1 MSNCT
6 DHEPYMMYRGTDP
19 SIMLCHNA
27 ESLFEGCFPV
37 PGGHALVQI
46 VNDCQVSVVKGMR
59 FLHDADAPVEVSGE
73 AVLQIIRLYQRVAG
87 EECLMADQ
95 HPLFKASPR

>member
-59 FLHDADAPVEVSGE
+59 FLHDADAPDRKST
-73 AVLQIIRLYQRVAG
+73 RLNSSHKTESRMPSSA
-87 EECLMADQ
+87 
-95 HPLFKASPR
+95 

>member
-73 AVLQIIRLYQRVAG
+73 AVLQVIPVSYTHLRAH
-87 EECLMADQ
+87 ET
-95 HPLFKASPR
+95 

>member
-1 MSNCT
+1 
-6 DHEPYMMYRGTDP
+6 MMYRGTAP

-46 VNDCQVSVVKGMR
+46 VDDCQVSVVQSTC
-59 FLHDADAPVEVSGE
+59 FFHDADAPVEVSGE
-73 AVLQIIRLYQRVAG
+73 TVLQIIRLYQRVAG

-95 HPLFKASPR
+95 HPLFKAFPR

>member
-1 MSNCT
+1 MDNRSEHKPC
-6 DHEPYMMYRGTDP
+6 MMYRGTAP

-46 VNDCQVSVVKGMR
+46 VYYREAGIVQRVCL
-59 FLHDADAPVEVSGE
+59 FHDADAPVKVGGE
-73 AVLQIIRLYQRVAG
+73 AVLQVIRFY
-87 EECLMADQ
+87 
-95 HPLFKASPR
+95 